1 MDYFY
6 MNGRLYILICD
17 YFSKFPFLFQ
27 VKTTSFANLKDH
39 LEELFSVEGI
49 PDEIMSDNGPPFNGK
64 EFSSYLTG
72 LGIRHTTS
80 SPNYPQSNGFIERQI
95 QTMKRLLE
103 KANSSG
109 RSYQEAL
116 TGLRAQPLGDGLPSL
131 SEILH
136 WRSLVT
142 RKASPVDLTVVH
154 QALIALQ
161 AKYTK
166 SHDKAK
172 RAKTQQALVV
182 GEEVYFL
189 SGKNE
194 WQIGIVTGTTD
205 TGRSYNI
212 LTDEGISLRRNRSHL
227 KPRCHDIPVISRTLP
242 CRTSTSSQSE
252 ITENRFPR
260 PTHPPKVK
268 YSYNNKQ
275 NISFQDHY
283 EQHPPKVKYFPNNSV
298 PKLVIR
304 RVGDT
309 AYDSYIAETLYPLK
323 SAIKPRKQT
332 QFARYPVSS
341 IKTIPARRTRSHPP
355 KWTTKAKDPDLL
367 IPIELSQARAESD
380 LIQYL
385 GGDLSVVS
393 PRESHQSEETLPT
406 VPLGQFQ
413 AQRSDNTTTKSIAH
427 SQTDTPSQSERNSTI
442 TENIVEN
449 IVTSQTDTPSQR
461 EIFSET
467 GTGTSSSEDVTHS
480 DGDTP
485 EEHPQCM
492 GTQSEHGETSA
503 SSGTSRTTT
512 SSQSE
517 IFSSYNNI
525 YNNSSDCETYT
536 PSQSEIT
543 TEYDAS
549 SEPSSREASR
559 PSSPESGNLSV
570 RTVYSPTP
578 EMAVI
583 YRTMHNA
590 IHTVRD
596 QQGGAV
602 TRSLLNQQKAL
613 AASKLQC
620 NIQIKRSSTPEHP
633 PMSNVPP
640 RRARARFEKANGV
653 TSGSS
658 EESDCEPQTSRMARF
673 QALKRWFE
681 TPTKSEEESPSHG
694 TFKRQRLFQK
704 TSSQSAT
711 DCPSKEYCTPG
722 PSHRLNGTASEGD

>member
-1 MDYFY
+1 M
-6 MNGRLYILICD
+6 
-17 YFSKFPFLFQ
+17 FQ

-49 PDEIMSDNGPPFNGK
+49 PNEIMSDSGPPFNGK

-80 SPNYPQSNGFIERQI
+80 SPNYTRSNGFIERQI

-109 RSYQEAL
+109 RSHQEAL
-116 TGLRAQPLGDGLPSL
+116 TGLRAQPLGDGLPSP

-136 WRSLVT
+136 GRSLVT
-142 RKASPVDLTVVH
+142 RKASPVDLTVVR
-154 QALIALQ
+154 QSLIALQ

-172 RAKTQQALVV
+172 PAKTQQALVI

-212 LTDEGISLRRNRSHL
+212 LTDEGTSLRRNRSHL
-227 KPRCHDIPVISRTLP
+227 KPRCHDIPVISRTFP

-252 ITENRFPR
+252 ITENWLSRS
-260 PTHPPKVK
+260 THPPKVK

-283 EQHPPKVKYFPNNSV
+283 KQHPPKVKYSLPGPPHPPKVKYFPNNSA

-332 QFARYPVSS
+332 RFVGDPVSS
-341 IKTIPARRTRSHPP
+341 VKTIPARRTRSHPP
-355 KWTTKAKDPDLL
+355 KWTIKAEDPDLL
-367 IPIELSQARAESD
+367 IPIELSQSRAESD
-380 LIQYL
+380 LNQDL

-393 PRESHQSEETLPT
+393 PRESHQFEETLPT

-413 AQRSDNTTTKSIAH
+413 AQRSGNTTTNNIAH
-427 SQTDTPSQSERNSTI
+427 FQTNTPSQSEINSTI
-442 TENIVEN
+442 TENIVDN

-467 GTGTSSSEDVTHS
+467 GTGTSSSKDVTHS
-480 DGDTP
+480 DGGTS
-485 EEHPQCM
+485 EEHLQSM
-492 GTQSEHGETSA
+492 GTQSDHRETSET
-503 SSGTSRTTT
+503 SGTAT

-517 IFSSYNNI
+517 IFSSYINI
-525 YNNSSDCETYT
+525 YNNNSDCETYT
-536 PSQSEIT
+536 SSQSEIT

-559 PSSPESGNLSV
+559 PSSPKSGNLSV

-578 EMAVI
+578 EMAI
-583 YRTMHNA
+583 IHRTMHDA
-590 IHTVRD
+590 IHAVRE
-596 QQGGAV
+596 QQGRVV
-602 TRSLLNQQKAL
+602 TRSLLNQQKAI
-613 AASKLQC
+613 AVSKLQC
-620 NIQIKRSSTPEHP
+620 NIQIKKTSTPEHP

-640 RRARARFEKANGV
+640 R
-653 TSGSS
+653 
-658 EESDCEPQTSRMARF
+658 
-673 QALKRWFE
+673 
-681 TPTKSEEESPSHG
+681 
-694 TFKRQRLFQK
+694 
-704 TSSQSAT
+704 
-711 DCPSKEYCTPG
+711 
-722 PSHRLNGTASEGD
+722 

>member
-1 MDYFY
+1 M
-6 MNGRLYILICD
+6 I
-17 YFSKFPFLFQ
+17 
-27 VKTTSFANLKDH
+27 
-39 LEELFSVEGI
+39 
-49 PDEIMSDNGPPFNGK
+49 
-64 EFSSYLTG
+64 
-72 LGIRHTTS
+72 
-80 SPNYPQSNGFIERQI
+80 
-95 QTMKRLLE
+95 
-103 KANSSG
+103 
-109 RSYQEAL
+109 
-116 TGLRAQPLGDGLPSL
+116 
-131 SEILH
+131 
-136 WRSLVT
+136 
-142 RKASPVDLTVVH
+142 
-154 QALIALQ
+154 
-161 AKYTK
+161 
-166 SHDKAK
+166 
-172 RAKTQQALVV
+172 

-212 LTDEGISLRRNRSHL
+212 LTDEGTSLRRNRSHL
-227 KPRCHDIPVISRTLP
+227 KPRCHDIPIISRTLP
-242 CRTSTSSQSE
+242 SRTSTPSQSE
-252 ITENRFPR
+252 ITGKLLPG
-260 PTHPPKVK
+260 PKHPPKVK

-275 NISFQDHY
+275 NISFQGQY
-283 EQHPPKVKYFPNNSV
+283 EQHPSKVKYFPNNNV

-304 RVGDT
+304 QVGDT

-323 SAIKPRKQT
+323 SAIEPRKQIW
-332 QFARYPVSS
+332 FAGDPVSS
-341 IKTIPARRTRSHPP
+341 VKTIPARRTRSHPP
-355 KWTTKAKDPDLL
+355 KWTIEAEDPDLL
-367 IPIELSQARAESD
+367 IPLELSRSRANSD
-380 LIQYL
+380 LNQDL

-427 SQTDTPSQSERNSTI
+427 SQSETPSQSEINSTI

-485 EEHPQCM
+485 EEHLHQT
-492 GTQSEHGETSA
+492 GSQSNNEEASESRESA
-503 SSGTSRTTT
+503 TP
-512 SSQSE
+512 SQSE
-517 IFSSYNNI
+517 IFSG
-525 YNNSSDCETYT
+525 YNNSSNNNSDFETYT
-536 PSQSEIT
+536 SSQSEIT

-578 EMAVI
+578 EMAI
-583 YRTMHNA
+583 IHRTMHDA
-590 IHTVRD
+590 IHAIRE
-596 QQGGAV
+596 QQGRAV
-602 TRSLLNQQKAL
+602 TRSLLNQQKAI

-620 NIQIKRSSTPEHP
+620 NIQIKRTSMPEHP

-640 RRARARFEKANGV
+640 RRARARSEKANGV

-658 EESDCEPQTSRMARF
+658 EESDSEPQTSRMAQF
-673 QALKRWFE
+673 QALKMRFE
-681 TPTKSEEESPSHG
+681 TPTKSKEESQYHG
-694 TFKRQRLFQK
+694 TFKRQRLFRK

-711 DCPSKEYCTPG
+711 DCPSKEYRTPG
-722 PSHRLNGTASEGD
+722 PSRRLNGTASEGD